1 MARSTFTIKNTAG
14 FTIVELLIV
23 IVVIAILAAISTVAY
38 AGIQERAMNSNIL
51 SASSQAVKALRAYRA
66 AYDRY
71 PTVPAGQNSVCIGR
85 GFKDWNND
93 GRGDCWDSDVRVI
106 RGEYDS
112 FNAELEMIAN
122 TGRYERPHITYND
135 VNHPNAPAHFTGP
148 VFSTPAETANSGVS
162 AGKYSVQYWIKATS
176 CPSGDVLTW
185 GPNLGIVRC
194 THILPD
200 L

>member
-1 MARSTFTIKNTAG
+1 MSNTKTTILSA

-23 IVVIAILAAISTVAY
+23 IVVISVLAAISIVAY
-38 AGIQERAMNSNIL
+38 NGIQDRALNSNIV
-51 SASSQAVKALRAYRA
+51 SASSQAAKALRAYKA

-71 PTVPAGQNSVCIGR
+71 PALPSGQNSVCVGR

-112 FNAELEMIAN
+112 FNAELELIAN
-122 TGRYERPHITYND
+122 PGRYERPHIIYND
-135 VNHPNAPAHFTGP
+135 PNHPTAPAHFTGP
-148 VFSTPAETANSGVS
+148 VFSTPSETGSTGVS
-162 AGKYSVQYWIKATS
+162 AGKYSVQYWIKATT
-176 CPSGDVLTW
+176 CPGGDALTW
-185 GPNLGIVRC
+185 GPNLGIIRC
-194 THILPD
+194 SHILPD